1 MPNQAG
7 LIKFIILLIIAISI
21 LSALGVSIRS
31 IVQGETLQDN
41 FKYVW
46 AKIDY
51 TWDKYLA
58 RPAKYLWND
67 IFIGLLWDSFIDN
80 MKRIKEGKSPDIIE
94 NAPNLNF
101 GQ

>member
-7 LIKFIILLIIAISI
+7 LIKFIILIIITIII

-31 IVQGETLQDN
+31 IVEGETLQGN

-46 AKIDY
+46 EKIDY
-51 TWDKYLA
+51 TWNKYLA

-67 IFIGLLWDSFIDN
+67 IFIDLLWDSFIDN
-80 MKRIKEGKSPDIIE
+80 MKRIKEGKSPEMIE
-94 NAPNLNF
+94 NAPTI
-101 GQ
+101 

>member
-21 LSALGVSIRS
+21 LSALGISVRS
-31 IVQGETLQDN
+31 IVQGKTMQDN
-41 FKYVW
+41 FRYVW
-46 AKIDY
+46 EKIGY

-67 IFIGLLWDSFIDN
+67 VFIDLLWDSFIDN
-80 MKRIKEGKSPDIIE
+80 MKRIREGKSPDIIE